1 MSQLTF
7 KDENDFSLSE
17 YFKEK
22 NDGTVEVKHGNWVGS
37 LWPGF
42 TRTTQDENGEEITI
56 DVWVKYCELRDNG
69 TIIIE
74 PVDLSLIK
82 EQAKQTINQ
91 LREQYISGGVTYEVS
106 GTTYT
111 FQTNPQSIMDLT
123 GAVISG
129 SDVTWLTSD
138 NTPVVMTNA
147 QLIGLGQAVAAHKES
162 YVYQARTHKD
172 NIEACTTKAE
182 IDTYMTSL
190 SWT

>member
-1 MSQLTF
+1 
-7 KDENDFSLSE
+7 
-17 YFKEK
+17 
-22 NDGTVEVKHGNWVGS
+22 
-37 LWPGF
+37 
-42 TRTTQDENGEEITI
+42 
-56 DVWVKYCELRDNG
+56 
-69 TIIIE
+69 
-74 PVDLSLIK
+74 
-82 EQAKQTINQ
+82 
-91 LREQYISGGVTYEVS
+91 
-106 GTTYT
+106 
-111 FQTNPQSIMDLT
+111 MDLT